1 MNINDNDIIQIPR
14 KELNCQIENFK
25 RAVSQR
31 NKIEKENQ
39 KLQKRIA
46 TLEKYREE
54 PHTEVVRLQNCNCE
68 FKKENKKLREDIK
81 YFFDEADFS
90 DCLTGLRH
98 TFQNKFNYVINPVG
112 DLIAQQAILKT
123 NNKGDLK

>member
-54 PHTEVVRLQNCNCE
+54 PQAEVVRLQNCNCE
-68 FKKENKKLREDIK
+68 FKKENKKLKGILCGLITNKELFYDDEYIEWVSKQIIPDIK
-81 YFFDEADFS
+81 
-90 DCLTGLRH
+90 
-98 TFQNKFNYVINPVG
+98 
-112 DLIAQQAILKT
+112 T
-123 NNKGDLK
+123 NQK